1 MAELVTIARPY
12 ADAAFDLAAGADAL
26 KSWSDVLG
34 RLAAIVAAPE
44 MKALIN
50 DPKLSADELV
60 KLVLDVAG
68 DGLGEEQ
75 QNFVGVLVANERL
88 QLMPEI
94 HALFEDLKNGKEGV
108 KDAVI
113 TSAFPLEGK
122 QLKTLTG
129 ELEARFKAKLNVTV
143 NVDPELL
150 GGVRIAVGDE
160 VIDASVR
167 AKLASMATA
176 LKN

>member
-12 ADAAFDLAAGADAL
+12 ADAAFDLASEANAL
-26 KSWSDVLG
+26 QSWSDVLG

-44 MKALIN
+44 MKALVN
-50 DPKLSADELV
+50 DPKLSSDNLV

-68 DGLGEEQ
+68 DGLNEEQ
-75 QNFVGVLVANERL
+75 QNFVNVLVDNERL

-94 HALFEDLKNGKEGV
+94 FELFEDLKNAKEGV
-108 KDAVI
+108 MDAEI
-113 TSAFPLEGK
+113 TSAFPLEGA
-122 QLKTLTG
+122 QLKTLTSD
-129 ELEARFKAKLNVTV
+129 LEARFKAKLNVTV
-143 NVDPELL
+143 SVDPDLI
-150 GGVRIAVGDE
+150 GGVRVAVGDE

-167 AKLASMATA
+167 ARLAKMATA

>member
-12 ADAAFDLAAGADAL
+12 ADAAFDLANGADAL

-34 RLAAIVAAPE
+34 RLAAIVATPE
-44 MKALIN
+44 MKGLIN
-50 DPKLSADELV
+50 DPKLSAEDLTTLV
-60 KLVLDVAG
+60 RDLAG
-68 DGLGEEQ
+68 DGVTEEQ
-75 QNFVGVLVANERL
+75 QNFVSVLVDNERL

-94 HALFEDLKNGKEGV
+94 HELFEGLKNGKEGV

-129 ELEARFKAKLNVTV
+129 DLEARFKAKLNVTV

-167 AKLASMATA
+167 AKLANMATA

>member
-12 ADAAFDLAAGADAL
+12 ADAAFDLANGADAL

-34 RLAAIVAAPE
+34 RLAAIVATPE
-44 MKALIN
+44 MKGLIN
-50 DPKLSADELV
+50 DPKLSAEDLTTLV
-60 KLVLDVAG
+60 RDLAG
-68 DGLGEEQ
+68 DGVTEEQ
-75 QNFVGVLVANERL
+75 QNFVSVLVDNERL

-94 HALFEDLKNGKEGV
+94 HELFEGLKNGKEGV

-129 ELEARFKAKLNVTV
+129 DLEARFKAKLNVTV

-167 AKLASMATA
+167 AKLSNIATA

>member
-12 ADAAFDLAAGADAL
+12 ADAAFDLASGADAL
-26 KSWSDVLG
+26 KSWSAVLE
-34 RLAAIVAAPE
+34 RLAAIVSAPE
-44 MKALIN
+44 MKALIT
-50 DPKLSADELV
+50 DPKLSADGLV

-68 DGLGEEQ
+68 DGLGKEQ
-75 QNFVGVLVANERL
+75 QNFVQVLVDNERL

-108 KDAVI
+108 KDAEI
-113 TSAFPLEGK
+113 TSAFPLDDTALKSLTKDLEG
-122 QLKTLTG
+122 
-129 ELEARFKAKLNVTV
+129 RFKARLNVTV
-143 NVDPELL
+143 SVDPQLI

-167 AKLASMATA
+167 AKLAIMATA